1 MRICEQR
8 WGLLHKA
15 FFFFPPMFAILNEE
29 LCVSDSDKCCQ
40 RQFILFTSATE
51 WKGEEER
58 KALNLTHSLTFIYGL
73 HAEKNIP
80 TESLNLLNRN
90 KYPLSDG

>member
-1 MRICEQR
+1 MNRGGGSYIR
-8 WGLLHKA
+8 L